1 MCVPFIDIN
10 AVDGDG
16 MTPIAN
22 PQYNANHANQEKVFR
37 YSGFILSFYKLFTL
51 IEIFNFDISFSGEFS
66 RKVRI
71 LQ

>member
-1 MCVPFIDIN
+1 MSMQLMEMEWLLATV
-10 AVDGDG
+10 
-16 MTPIAN
+16 AN
-22 PQYNANHANQEKVFR
+22 PQYNANQEKVFR